1 MDKGMSGRQIGAE
14 RFPPLVSPVRLRELG
29 DAHAHAVAHAD
40 EAGAGTI
47 FHVGR
52 FDQVEFALVLEPD
65 APLFNAR
72 RVLFAGMNALAETIA
87 ADCPPER
94 EVNFGYPAD
103 LHFDQGLVGGMRL
116 AAPDGAGENEVPD
129 WLVLSA
135 IIRTGG
141 FAELGFKLSRD
152 GTTLEEAGFETVDP
166 EAFTARFCRHFMA
179 EIDEWQEQGF
189 QGIGRRYLARLPKD
203 DTILTRGIDSNGDLL
218 VQRRGETTAR
228 CVFRAAL
235 ECPGWFAPESGGVR
249 A

>member
-1 MDKGMSGRQIGAE
+1 MDKGMSGRRVGGE

-29 DAHAHAVAHAD
+29 DAHAHAVAQAD
-40 EAGAGTI
+40 EAGAGRI

-87 ADCPPER
+87 ANCPPER

-103 LHFDQGLVGGMRL
+103 LHFDRGLVGGMRL
-116 AAPDGAGENEVPD
+116 ATPAGTGEDAVPD

-141 FAELGFKLSRD
+141 FAELGFKLSPD

-179 EIDEWQEQGF
+179 EIDEWLELGF
-189 QGIGRRYLARLPKD
+189 QGIGQRYLARLPKAGD
-203 DTILTRGIDSNGDLL
+203 VLTRGIDSNGDLM
-218 VQRRGETTAR
+218 VQRKGGAMER
-228 CVFRAAL
+228 CDFRAGLAS
-235 ECPGWFAPESGGVR
+235 PGWFAPESGGVR
-249 A
+249 V

>member
-1 MDKGMSGRQIGAE
+1 MDKSTNSRQIHGE
-14 RFPPLVSPVRLRELG
+14 RFPPLVTPVRLRELS
-29 DAHAHAVAHAD
+29 DAHEHALAHAS

-94 EVNFGYPAD
+94 EVHFGYPAD
-103 LHFDQGLVGGMRL
+103 LHFDNGLVGGMRIGW
-116 AAPDGAGENEVPD
+116 PDGADENTVPD
-129 WLVLSA
+129 WIVLSA

-141 FAELGFKLSRD
+141 FAELGFTLSRD
-152 GTTLEEAGFETVDP
+152 GTTLGEAGFETVDP

-179 EIDEWQEQGF
+179 EIDDWQERGF
-189 QGIGRRYLARLPKD
+189 QGIGQRYLARLPKAAD
-203 DTILTRGIDSNGDLL
+203 VMTRGIDGNGDLM
-218 VQRRGETTAR
+218 VQRKGEATAR
-228 CVFRAAL
+228 TPLLAGL
-235 ECPGWFAPESGGVR
+235 EHPGWYEPESRSVR
-249 A
+249 V